1 MAVCCCL
8 PRTRAPLEK
17 DVTEQRQNGSM
28 SLLQFTLDADHVSDA
43 IRLTIVT
50 RRRRRAMATNEIGP
64 RDGGWVGAVLQQSE
78 AEAVAGAGR
87 IVLLCRVDDVELVLL
102 RLLVDLRRQA
112 RVLLL
117 SAEIAFNYIK
127 CLLINVAVLVV
138 LQELDLVQACSRK
151 CVNNVAYDNPQFALH
166 CYLANT
172 ATRTHT
178 VASKIVQNCQQASQI
193 DSTYKTDQ

>member
-1 MAVCCCL
+1 
-8 PRTRAPLEK
+8 
-17 DVTEQRQNGSM
+17 M
-28 SLLQFTLDADHVSDA
+28 SLLQFTLDAKYVSDA

-50 RRRRRAMATNEIGP
+50 RRRRRRAMATNEIGP

-138 LQELDLVQACSRK
+138 LQELDLVQACSSRK
-151 CVNNVAYDNPQFALH
+151 CVNNVVYKPQFALH

-178 VASKIVQNCQQASQI
+178 QRHHKYCNITSRSHSLIANIKPTNEQI
-193 DSTYKTDQ
+193 